1 MNLHTSNTTH
11 TTHIYHCAKLF
22 LFTFRYKTVSRP
34 FSRSKKKNQNLS
46 FQLAIP
52 EPQDPDCYSGYIPC
66 RLYKKPEGTFEF
78 LMTNGEKF
86 DTVFS
91 PLYKSTGTKLSIKS
105 ARYINF
111 ELNDIVDKVSIYL
124 HTNVVVQ
131 KY

>member
-1 MNLHTSNTTH
+1 MNLHTSKTTH
-11 TTHIYHCAKLF
+11 TTHIYHRAKLF
-22 LFTFRYKTVSRP
+22 LFTFRYKIVCRP
-34 FSRSKKKNQNLS
+34 FYRTNGTIQKLS

-52 EPQDPDCYSGYIPC
+52 EPQDPDCYPGYIPC

-78 LMTNGEKF
+78 LLTNGEKF

-105 ARYINF
+105 SRFINF
-111 ELNDIVDKVSIYL
+111 DLHDIVDKVSIYL
-124 HTNVVVQ
+124 HTSVVVQ